1 MKRVMASF
9 LALLG
14 VPGFLFAQAEP
25 GGDTAG
31 NPSAFVEMS
40 VNGGVPVQYS
50 DQAAWQAAIDAAKS
64 GDLEITLLAD
74 FTVTG
79 KPITFT
85 ASTLTDIWFDLN
97 GHTLSAALEEGND
110 SRHLYAVESKG
121 DFVLR
126 DTSEAQTGAIRARGI
141 RNLASGEMVIEG
153 GTIVDIDAYPGAV
166 DGAAIYNEAKLTI
179 SGGTFKTEYVGS
191 AGESGGPACLRNVG
205 AKAKATITGGTF
217 ASQSVRT
224 YAIVSSGELTVSPA
238 EGTPVTVTGPRALAI
253 DSGTAVID
261 GGTFTATGWYGLYV
275 SNDGTGDDPLEAV
288 VTVNGGTFQ
297 GKTYAVWVGSDHN
310 DPVNSTIVINDG
322 VFVNALNRQEVV
334 REDAIVVKGGT
345 YAADPATYG
354 ITVAPGYRVAS
365 AADGTYAVVEGPAF
379 AIGETL
385 YETLGEAFAA
395 LVGDK
400 QGAAITLLRDATSTT
415 QAMVPSGAAG
425 TFDLNGF
432 TYTYTGAAYT
442 SAINAWLGNSS
453 DPAITLTITDSSAQQ
468 TGAIVAKGKADGCVA
483 SSNAHL
489 TVTGGRFVQEG
500 TAGYAIT
507 ATDGLVIAPAE
518 GRTVELPSGGLNLRQ
533 GSWTAIKEVGVT
545 IKGGTFVAGNAPAYA
560 LYTGNGRGPS
570 TLTITG
576 GTFEGGTD
584 NHVAYFAT
592 ATNVVI
598 SGGDFTDGDLHI
610 NAPTS
615 TVVTVSGGSFR
626 DDPRTYG
633 ATLPDGF
640 SVVGDGGSFTAQSDE
655 GATYVAQIGTVKY
668 TDAIAAFSA
677 VKDGETLK
685 LLDDYAGHSSP
696 TVKAFGVTIDLNGH
710 TLWGQ
715 FEASTQSNAGSGLK
729 FAPTSSMTPSKPEYD
744 YYRVIDSSAAKSGT
758 IKGQV
763 PVQAST
769 GNSRNRLALE
779 IAEGITLEPTTDAF
793 GGICVL
799 PKSGVR
805 VPAEVRYVAW
815 LGTANPLFKATDAE
829 GQSWLFPS
837 LGAAEPFA
845 NDGVVT
851 LCANYSGSSPIV
863 LSEKTLTLD
872 LGGFTYE
879 RVAGTSGTA
888 AEIVSCTS
896 SDTHLTI
903 RNGTLKG
910 NCDGVVYAPPAG
922 KTIQNVSLTME
933 DVTLASTFAAAG
945 SGYGLVANG
954 TMSDVDFTLRRC
966 KLLLGPFAAE
976 VDGPQAET
984 LPDTEADICAIY
996 FPPRGDS
1003 TLTLEDTLIKSPRGV
1018 QVCSGNL
1025 VVLGDTQITVTAANL
1040 AAQKSGDGA
1049 IPDGAAISVVAREG
1063 YGEIGSVTIS
1073 GTPTLIAQGAGA
1085 TALVTYAWNA
1095 TDKTQEDWAEDAEH
1109 VTVTGGTYSH
1119 APAQDLLAPGLS
1131 SAATADGTFVVDA
1144 YVAEVNG
1151 AKFLSLAEAFA
1162 AAKEGETVVLLADA
1176 TDTPRLEVADGKAV
1190 ALDLA
1195 GHDIGFVKNAYFH
1208 VFGGSL
1214 TLVGEGKVYEQEPYY
1229 GPILIHGATQDVADY
1244 SVVNVGEG
1252 VTLEGWAPLFIN
1264 TNGGCGYGI
1273 VVTLAGVANSVK
1285 DTSGAEG
1292 HGVYIN
1298 GSIQQVEGNVPQ
1310 ITLTETSKVTSG
1322 GNGIYAAGY
1331 AHWTLAGDVTGADA
1345 LSIKSGTFSITGGD
1359 YLATGAFADPAEANG
1374 NGSENTGAAVS
1385 ITTNDGYAKAPIE
1398 IAITGGTFTSTNGYA
1413 FYEGIAKKGD
1423 EPAAEAS
1430 RAVIEIAGGTFK
1442 GSADNEAVTFD
1453 VAVTTAADKRVI
1465 SGGVFSKPVPEE
1477 LCAYG
1482 YAPVATPNAEGM
1494 YTVEHPLF
1502 TKVGVLLEDGTY
1514 TVYDSMYAA
1523 LYDTKGVAQEG
1534 VKATV
1539 IVLEDISF
1547 DSYFRVMAG
1556 QEVTLDLN
1564 GHVLTCTGGPG
1575 ITYAIDWLGGDNATV
1590 AKPTIT
1596 ITDSSVGQTG
1606 VMRSE
1611 GASLDGLVRMVGGT
1625 LNITGGRFV
1634 QAVADPNAQYKDNI
1648 FVVKEGLRVAPAEGR
1663 TVEVSGGTVRIE
1675 TGADASTQA
1684 LGTLIQGGTFH
1695 SVEGRPAIEVPYS
1708 TQGLVISGGSFE
1720 GEGEALRI
1728 GAPTTVTVTGGDF
1741 TADTILVADA
1751 NATLALEGGDFAGA
1765 SIAAEGGTLAVGREV
1780 TDLSTATIGGFAT
1793 LSLAGDLALGANR
1806 LTATAVEAT
1815 SEATVSVAAT
1825 QDELEAG
1832 RVGVFAADAQG
1843 AVPANLSLALAN
1855 LAEGQAL
1862 AEAETVAVDGVV
1874 ALTFTAVPEAVA
1886 AEGALLQA
1894 ILPYLRSQNLHN
1906 VVSLS
1911 GATAGGSR
1919 PLSVAEMA
1927 DVVAVFSGAEGL
1939 LSATAA
1945 EGGTALALAYDF
1957 GITGVRAT
1965 DAGLVVTA
1973 QVRGAEGRSL
1983 AFAEEADFAL
1993 VDVESGEPLDAVVAR
2008 GASGDV
2014 VTFTVP
2020 LASVP
2025 DSDSLRLRVRV
2036 RAGVGND

>member
-179 SGGTFKTEYVGS
+179 SGGTFKTEYVGTD
-191 AGESGGPACLRNVG
+191 GDSGGPACLRNVG

-322 VFVNALNRQEVV
+322 VFVNALNRQEVA

-400 QGAAITLLRDATSTT
+400 QGAAITLLRDATSTA

-533 GSWTAIKEVGVT
+533 GSWTTIKEVGVT

-677 VKDGETLK
+677 VKDGETLM
-685 LLDDYAGHSSP
+685 LLGDYAGRSSP

-1151 AKFLSLAEAFA
+1151 AKFLSLAEAIT
-1162 AAKEGETVVLLADA
+1162 AAKEGATIVLLADI
-1176 TDTPRLEVADGKAV
+1176 ADQADVYVREGQTLT
-1190 ALDLA
+1190 LDLN
-1195 GHDIGFVKNAYFH
+1195 GHTLGLAKDCSLNLLY
-1208 VFGGSL
+1208 GGSL
-1214 TLVGEGKVYEQEPYY
+1214 NLIGSGAVKHTGKYGAIYIYGAQKNAPEQIRVAIGSNVTVESEGNNAIAIADTNGLCYGLVLNVEGTLKGQCGVNISGNIQETEANVPV
-1229 GPILIHGATQDVADY
+1229 ITLAESSKIVA
-1244 SVVNVGEG
+1244 EG
-1252 VTLEGWAPLFIN
+1252 V
-1264 TNGGCGYGI
+1264 
-1273 VVTLAGVANSVK
+1273 
-1285 DTSGAEG
+1285 
-1292 HGVYIN
+1292 
-1298 GSIQQVEGNVPQ
+1298 
-1310 ITLTETSKVTSG
+1310 
-1322 GNGIYAAGY
+1322 GIYAAGY

-1359 YLATGAFADPAEANG
+1359 YFATGAFADPAEANG

-1423 EPAAEAS
+1423 VPAAEAS
-1430 RAVIEIAGGTFK
+1430 RAVIEISGGTFK
-1442 GSADNEAVTFD
+1442 GNATNEAVAFD
-1453 VAVTTAADKRVI
+1453 VAITTAADKRVI
-1465 SGGVFSKPVPEE
+1465 SGGVFSMPVPEE

-1494 YTVEHPLF
+1494 YTVEHPRF

-1523 LYDTKGVAQEG
+1523 LYDTNGMAQED

-1539 IVLEDISF
+1539 IVLEDTSL

-1611 GASLDGLVRMVGGT
+1611 GAFLDGLVRMVGGT

-1648 FVVKEGLRVAPAEGR
+1648 FVLKEGLRVAPEEGR

-1675 TGADASTQA
+1675 TGVDASTQA

-1751 NATLALEGGDFAGA
+1751 NATLVLNGGDFAGA

-1780 TDLSTATIGGFAT
+1780 TDLSAATIGGFAT

-1806 LTATAVEAT
+1806 MTATAVVAEA
-1815 SEATVSVAAT
+1815 EATVSVAAT
-1825 QDELEAG
+1825 RDELDAG
-1832 RVGVFAADAQG
+1832 KVAVFASDAQG

-1855 LAEGQAL
+1855 LSEGQAL
-1862 AEAETVAVDGVV
+1862 AEAETVAADGVV

-1886 AEGALLQA
+1886 AESALLQA
-1894 ILPYLRSQNLHN
+1894 ILPYLRSQGLHN

-1911 GATAGGSR
+1911 GATAGESR

>member
-179 SGGTFKTEYVGS
+179 SGGTFKTEYVGTD
-191 AGESGGPACLRNVG
+191 GDSGGPACLRNVG

-322 VFVNALNRQEVV
+322 VFVNALNRQEVA

-400 QGAAITLLRDATSTT
+400 QGAAITLLRDATSTA

-533 GSWTAIKEVGVT
+533 GSWTTIKEVGVT

-677 VKDGETLK
+677 VKDGETLM
-685 LLDDYAGHSSP
+685 LLGDYAGRSSP

-1162 AAKEGETVVLLADA
+1162 AAKEGATIVLLADI
-1176 TDTPRLEVADGKAV
+1176 ADQADVYVREGQTLT
-1190 ALDLA
+1190 LDLN
-1195 GHDIGFVKNAYFH
+1195 GHTLGLAKDCSLNLLY
-1208 VFGGSL
+1208 GGSL
-1214 TLVGEGKVYEQEPYY
+1214 NLIGSGAVKHTGKYGAIYIYGAQKNAPEQIRVAIGSNVTVESEGNNAIAIADTNGLCYGLVLNVEGTLKGQCGVNISGNIQETEANVPV
-1229 GPILIHGATQDVADY
+1229 ITLAESSKIVA
-1244 SVVNVGEG
+1244 EG
-1252 VTLEGWAPLFIN
+1252 V
-1264 TNGGCGYGI
+1264 
-1273 VVTLAGVANSVK
+1273 
-1285 DTSGAEG
+1285 
-1292 HGVYIN
+1292 
-1298 GSIQQVEGNVPQ
+1298 
-1310 ITLTETSKVTSG
+1310 
-1322 GNGIYAAGY
+1322 GIYAAGY

-1423 EPAAEAS
+1423 TPAAEAS

-1442 GSADNEAVTFD
+1442 GSADNETVTFD
-1453 VAVTTAADKRVI
+1453 VAITTAADKRVI
-1465 SGGVFSKPVPEE
+1465 SGGVFSNPVPEE

-1494 YTVEHPLF
+1494 YTVEHPRF

-1514 TVYDSMYAA
+1514 TVYDSMYNA

-1564 GHVLTCTGGPG
+1564 GHVLTCTGAPG

-1611 GASLDGLVRMVGGT
+1611 GAFLDGLVRMVGGT

-1634 QAVADPNAQYKDNI
+1634 QAVDDPSAQYKDNI
-1648 FVVKEGLRVAPAEGR
+1648 FVLKEGLRVAPEEGR
-1663 TVEVSGGTVRIE
+1663 TVEVSGGTIRVE

-1728 GAPTTVTVTGGDF
+1728 GAPSTVTVTGGDF

-1751 NATLALEGGDFAGA
+1751 NATLVLNGGDFAGA

-1780 TDLSTATIGGFAT
+1780 TDLSAATIGGFAT
-1793 LSLAGDLALGANR
+1793 LSLAGDLDIGANR
-1806 LTATAVEAT
+1806 MTATAVVAEA
-1815 SEATVSVAAT
+1815 EATVSVAAT
-1825 QDELEAG
+1825 RDELDAG
-1832 RVGVFAADAQG
+1832 KVAVFAADAQG

-1855 LAEGQAL
+1855 LSEGQAL
-1862 AEAETVAVDGVV
+1862 AEAETVAADGVV

-1886 AEGALLQA
+1886 AESALLQA
-1894 ILPYLRSQNLHN
+1894 ILPYLRSQGLHN

-1911 GATAGGSR
+1911 GATAGGTRS
-1919 PLSVAEMA
+1919 LSVAEMA
-1927 DVVAVFSGAEGL
+1927 DVVAVLSGAEGL
-1939 LSATAA
+1939 LSAATV

-1983 AFAEEADFAL
+1983 AFAEDADFAL
-1993 VDVESGEPLDAVVAR
+1993 VDVESGAPLDAEVAR

-2014 VTFTVP
+2014 VSFTLP

-2036 RAGVGND
+2036 RADVGND

>member
-179 SGGTFKTEYVGS
+179 SGGTFKTEYVGTD
-191 AGESGGPACLRNVG
+191 GDPGGPACLRNVG

-322 VFVNALNRQEVV
+322 VFVNALNRQEVA

-395 LVGDK
+395 LAGDK
-400 QGAAITLLRDATSTT
+400 QGATITLLRDATSTA

-677 VKDGETLK
+677 VKDGETLM
-685 LLDDYAGHSSP
+685 LLGDYAGRSSP

-945 SGYGLVANG
+945 NGYGLVANG
-954 TMSDVDFTLRRC
+954 TMSDVDFTLCRC

-976 VDGPQAET
+976 ADGTQAEA

-1151 AKFLSLAEAFA
+1151 AKFTSLAEAIA
-1162 AAKEGETVVLLADA
+1162 AAKEGETIVLLADIA
-1176 TDTPRLEVADGKAV
+1176 SQADVYVREGQTLT
-1190 ALDLA
+1190 LDLN
-1195 GHDIGFVKNAYFH
+1195 GHTLGLAKDCSLNLLY
-1208 VFGGSL
+1208 GGSL
-1214 TLVGEGKVYEQEPYY
+1214 NLIGSGAVKHTGKY
-1229 GPILIHGATQDVADY
+1229 GAIYIYGATKDAPEQICVNIGPNVTVESEGNNAIAIAD
-1244 SVVNVGEG
+1244 
-1252 VTLEGWAPLFIN
+1252 
-1264 TNGGCGYGI
+1264 TNGLCYG
-1273 VVTLAGVANSVK
+1273 LALN
-1285 DTSGAEG
+1285 
-1292 HGVYIN
+1292 
-1298 GSIQQVEGNVPQ
+1298 VEGTLKGQCGVNISGNIQETEANVPV
-1310 ITLTETSKVTSG
+1310 ITLTESSKIVAEG
-1322 GNGIYAAGY
+1322 VGIYAAGY

-1345 LSIKSGTFSITGGD
+1345 LSIKSGTFAITGGD
-1359 YLATGAFADPAEANG
+1359 YFATGAFADPAEANG

-1423 EPAAEAS
+1423 VPAAEAS

-1442 GSADNEAVTFD
+1442 GNATNEAVAFD
-1453 VAVTTAADKRVI
+1453 VAITTAADKRVI

-1494 YTVEHPLF
+1494 YTVEHPRF

-1523 LYDTKGVAQEG
+1523 LYDTNGMAQED

-1539 IVLEDISF
+1539 IVLEDTSL

-1611 GASLDGLVRMVGGT
+1611 GAFLDGLVRMVGGT

-1634 QAVADPNAQYKDNI
+1634 QAVDDPSAQYKDNI
-1648 FVVKEGLRVAPAEGR
+1648 FVLKEGLRVAPEEGR

-1675 TGADASTQA
+1675 TGVDASTQA

-1751 NATLALEGGDFAGA
+1751 NATLALNGGDFAGA

-1855 LAEGQAL
+1855 LSEGQAL

-1886 AEGALLQA
+1886 AESALLQA
-1894 ILPYLRSQNLHN
+1894 ILPYLRSQGLHN

-1911 GATAGGSR
+1911 GATAGGTRS
-1919 PLSVAEMA
+1919 LSVAEMA
-1927 DVVAVFSGAEGL
+1927 DVVAVLSGAEGL

-1945 EGGTALALAYDF
+1945 EGGTALTLAYDF

-1965 DAGLVVTA
+1965 DVGLVVTA

-1993 VDVESGEPLDAVVAR
+1993 VDAESGEPLSAVVAR

-2014 VTFTVP
+2014 VSFTLP